1 MNKKDIYE
9 HLANIYLDASTKRKN
24 KKAQK
29 YPDIFQNLF
38 FISTLIIF
46 VLIILLFN
54 VSHKSSL
61 LFTSLNGKKLINSE
75 LAVVLQPNIV
85 KINFNFDPAK
95 EEVYYIN
102 LNELDL
108 ARFRVLRFLV
118 RKANYEDN
126 IILKLEFTNASKEKS
141 EAYFYNIPSYK
152 WQEYKINLS
161 DFKDISDWS
170 KMSSLAFII
179 EESNVNKK
187 KGIVY
192 LDNVRFLR

>member
-1 MNKKDIYE
+1 MDKKDIYE
-9 HLANIYLDASTKRKN
+9 HLAKIYLDASSKKVKKRRAYPKIFKNLLLVSILLIIASSAILFIAFPKN
-24 KKAQK
+24 K
-29 YPDIFQNLF
+29 PF
-38 FISTLIIF
+38 
-46 VLIILLFN
+46 
-54 VSHKSSL
+54 
-61 LFTSLNGKKLINSE
+61 NSE
-75 LAVVLQPNIV
+75 IALVLLSDAA
-85 KINFNFDPAK
+85 KMNFNFDPAK

-108 ARFRVLRFLV
+108 VRFRVLKFLV

-152 WQEYKINLS
+152 WQQYKINLS

>member
-61 LFTSLNGKKLINSE
+61 LFTSLNGKKLISSE

-108 ARFRVLRFLV
+108 ARFRALKFLV

>member
-1 MNKKDIYE
+1 MVKKDIYE
-9 HLANIYLDASTKRKN
+9 HLADIYWDASS
-24 KKAQK
+24 KKK
-29 YPDIFQNLF
+29 KSTRSYPKIFKNLF

-54 VSHKSSL
+54 VSHESSL
-61 LFTSLNGKKLINSE
+61 LFTGLNGKKLINSE
-75 LAVVLQPNIV
+75 LAFVLQPNIV
-85 KINFNFDPAK
+85 KINFNFDPAQK
-95 EEVYYIN
+95 EVYYIN
-102 LNELDL
+102 LNELNL
-108 ARFRVLRFLV
+108 ARFRVLKFLV

-187 KGIVY
+187 NGIVY
-192 LDNVRFLR
+192 LDNIRFSR

>member
-1 MNKKDIYE
+1 MNKKEIYE

-24 KKAQK
+24 KKARE
-29 YPDIFQNLF
+29 YTDIFQNLF

-75 LAVVLQPNIV
+75 LAFVLQPNIV

-141 EAYFYNIPSYK
+141 EMHFYNIPSYK

-192 LDNVRFLR
+192 LDNVGFLR

>member
-9 HLANIYLDASTKRKN
+9 HLANIYLDASTKKKN
-24 KKAQK
+24 KKARK

-54 VSHKSSL
+54 VSRKSNL
-61 LFTSLNGKKLINSE
+61 LFTNLNKNKLIKSE
-75 LAVVLQPNIV
+75 LAFVLQPNIV
-85 KINFNFDPAK
+85 KINFNFDPVK
-95 EEVYYIN
+95 EEAYYIN

-108 ARFRVLRFLV
+108 ARFKALGFSV

-126 IILKLEFTNASKEKS
+126 IILKLEFTNASKERS

-192 LDNVRFLR
+192 LDNVRFLQ